1 MMYDAIIIGAGPSG
15 LTAAI
20 YLLRANK
27 KVLVLEKETIGGQIS
42 SSPLVENYPGYM
54 SISGSELANNM
65 YDQVINLGGE
75 IELEEV
81 IELQENQV
89 ITEDNTY
96 KAKTIIVA
104 TGCKPRVLG
113 LENEINLIGNG
124 IHFCVSCDGAFYK
137 DKKVAVIGGGN
148 SAVIN
153 AIALSDYCKE
163 VTLIQNLEF
172 LTAEKNLVDQL
183 SKKDNIKVILNRVV
197 ESYIGSDSLEGVKL
211 SDGEEIL
218 VDGLFLSIGQVP
230 NSSFL
235 KEFLEINDGNY
246 VVSEDCKTKYP
257 NIFVC
262 GDVRTKSIRQL
273 TTATS
278 DGTTCAI
285 MAINFLNESR

>member
-1 MMYDAIIIGAGPSG
+1 MIYDAIIIGAGPSG

-27 KVLVLEKETIGGQIS
+27 KVLILEKETIGGQIS

-81 IELQENQV
+81 IEVKENEV
-89 ITEDNTY
+89 ITEDNVY
-96 KAKTIIVA
+96 KTKTIIIA

-113 LENEINLIGNG
+113 LKNEEELIGNG

-153 AIALSDYCKE
+153 ALALSEYCKE
-163 VTLIQNLEF
+163 VTLIQNLQF
-172 LTAEKNLVDQL
+172 LTAEKKLVEKL
-183 SKKDNIKVILNRVV
+183 EGKSNIKIILNTVI
-197 ESYIGSDSLEGVKL
+197 ENYIGEDLLEGIKL
-211 SDGEEIL
+211 SNGEEL
-218 VDGLFLSIGQVP
+218 TVDGLFLSIGQVP

-235 KEFLEINDGNY
+235 KDILEINDGNY
-246 VVSEDCKTKYP
+246 IVSEDCKTKYP
-257 NIFVC
+257 NFFVA
-262 GDVRTKSIRQL
+262 GDVRTKGIRQL

-285 MAINFLNESR
+285 LALNYLNE

>member
-1 MMYDAIIIGAGPSG
+1 MIYDSIIIGAGPSG

-81 IELQENQV
+81 LEIKENEV

-96 KAKTIIVA
+96 KTKTIIIA
-104 TGCKPRVLG
+104 SGCKPRVLG
-113 LENEINLIGNG
+113 LENEENLIGNG

-137 DKKVAVIGGGN
+137 DKNVAVIGGGN

-153 AIALSDYCKE
+153 AIALSEYCKE

-172 LTAEKNLVDQL
+172 LTAEKKLIDKL
-183 SKKDNIKVILNRVV
+183 DKKENVNIILNAVIKN
-197 ESYIGSDSLEGVKL
+197 YIGEESLEGIKL
-211 SDGEEIL
+211 SNGEEIT

-235 KEFLEINDGNY
+235 KDILEITDGNY
-246 VVSEDCKTKYP
+246 IVSEDCKTKYP
-257 NIFVC
+257 NVFVC
-262 GDVRTKSIRQL
+262 GDVRTKAIRQL

-285 MAINFLNESR
+285 MAINYLNE